1 MAGIVL
7 VAEFVPVRYTNGI
20 RGKWVRFGS
29 VSVGFVGNALGAY
42 GRLRRSLIFWSIFL
56 GFLIIHVFA
65 VGCFFYVGTGLPLLG
80 FGPACAAEFMCMALV
95 IYWLPPCWSLQAK
108 SRLVRELAGDFGGSE
123 TILKQTALDR
133 TAIRANSI
141 PGIVSTALGEIP
153 GLTVEGSWDV
163 RMSG

>member
-1 MAGIVL
+1 M
-7 VAEFVPVRYTNGI
+7 R
-20 RGKWVRFGS
+20 
-29 VSVGFVGNALGAY
+29 VGFVGNALRPY
-42 GRLRRSLIFWSIFL
+42 WKLRRSRIFWSIFL

-65 VGCFFYVGTGLPLLG
+65 VGCFFHVGKGSPLLG
-80 FGPACAAEFMCMALV
+80 FGPACAAEFDVHGGGELLASSMLV
-95 IYWLPPCWSLQAK
+95 PRSK
-108 SRLVRELAGDFGGSE
+108 SRLVRGLAGDFGGSE
-123 TILKQTALDR
+123 TILKRRALDR